1 MTHTFSAAM
10 TEMIDRR
17 ISKQRSRRPDVVY
30 TNPRGRRDSAEEDSA
45 AAIIGSTTEVDASSC
60 LESTE
65 ITYTPPAPPTPPAA

>member
-1 MTHTFSAAM
+1 MANTCSAAM

-17 ISKQRSRRPDVVY
+17 ISKQRSRRPDVAY
-30 TNPRGRRDSAEEDSA
+30 TNPRGRRDTAEEYSA

-65 ITYTPPAPPTPPAA
+65 ITYTPPAPVE